1 MQILQWISKGTND
14 HEIGRSSPNDWKAIR
29 DKKAEGQDI
38 ITVRH
43 HRAHQGTKTIEGRKL
58 GSKNLKLFIF
68 ICGKDIPK
76 ACFYRTLD
84 LNRIRNLNRRRHFIH
99 SMNMKREELSGV
111 GKKVLPIS
119 EASLSK
125 TTERNSEQYCVT
137 AETKDRTKG
146 DRNKLI
152 SRMKELLRRVAA
164 TKTDER
170 ESFYDQKVLHF
181 RRQGNIE
188 AFPEDDQRISE
199 SPKISL
205 TWDVE
210 TSSVHSLATWSENV
224 QTKISHSHTYIP
236 RRESSGIT
244 CRKENWITTDSEFV
258 VLEL

>member
-1 MQILQWISKGTND
+1 MYHKP
-14 HEIGRSSPNDWKAIR
+14 SSLSFYDVVS

-170 ESFYDQKVLHF
+170 ESFYDQKVIFLNPF
-181 RRQGNIE
+181 LYPFSGSYIKK
-188 AFPEDDQRISE
+188 E
-199 SPKISL
+199 SI
-205 TWDVE
+205 
-210 TSSVHSLATWSENV
+210 
-224 QTKISHSHTYIP
+224 
-236 RRESSGIT
+236 
-244 CRKENWITTDSEFV
+244 
-258 VLEL
+258 VLSTRH

>member
-1 MQILQWISKGTND
+1 MYHKP
-14 HEIGRSSPNDWKAIR
+14 SSLSFYDVVS

-137 AETKDRTKG
+137 AENRSLNMAFHTPFTVLLTFLALPFLITRSYSCQT
-146 DRNKLI
+146 KLI
-152 SRMKELLRRVAA
+152 QCKPTL
-164 TKTDER
+164 
-170 ESFYDQKVLHF
+170 
-181 RRQGNIE
+181 
-188 AFPEDDQRISE
+188 
-199 SPKISL
+199 
-205 TWDVE
+205 
-210 TSSVHSLATWSENV
+210 
-224 QTKISHSHTYIP
+224 
-236 RRESSGIT
+236 
-244 CRKENWITTDSEFV
+244 
-258 VLEL
+258 